1 MKGRHKSVTN
11 SKALNASYAGKKGP
25 TLNSKIDMNSQQSL
39 IRHKMQAPDINS
51 EILDVSIP
59 NNDNRYKSNAKVS
72 KLPHLM
78 GNKQS
83 KGEKTQSPE
92 ASKGGQTIEGGQQ
105 QVATGNDTSESGGIV
120 FMESDHVPVFMP
132 AVEANGGAA
141 QLNQPG
147 RESPNIDV
155 QDQER
160 EEGTGGIVQ
169 AAAQSDD

>member
-1 MKGRHKSVTN
+1 MNRSNVVSSVSKLPPIASATSALKEDSIKASMKGRHKSVTN

-39 IRHKMQAPDINS
+39 IRHKMQAPDING

-92 ASKGGQTIEGGQQ
+92 ASKGGQTIEGG
-105 QVATGNDTSESGGIV
+105 
-120 FMESDHVPVFMP
+120 
-132 AVEANGGAA
+132 
-141 QLNQPG
+141 
-147 RESPNIDV
+147 
-155 QDQER
+155 
-160 EEGTGGIVQ
+160 
-169 AAAQSDD
+169 